1 MAVVQRRGSAGF
13 RPLTLFIAV
22 DSKKLYSQSYPAD
35 LFVWLSVYWC
45 WRMWMTENV
54 RFFFSPVMNADFSV
68 SALSKCFTLDVTS
81 PLGEENA
88 EKSALLVD
96 GCM

>member
-1 MAVVQRRGSAGF
+1 MALCLLVLAH
-13 RPLTLFIAV
+13 V
-22 DSKKLYSQSYPAD
+22 DDRKCQ
-35 LFVWLSVYWC
+35 
-45 WRMWMTENV
+45 
-54 RFFFSPVMNADFSV
+54 FFFSPVMNADFSV